1 MLTDSTVSIISAA
14 TTLATATAA
23 TYTPELNLQSAV
35 GGAVV
40 LNFQFATAPTADK
53 TLDVYL
59 LPTLTSGSGY
69 DVYTQGYNILLGS
82 AKVAAVTTAQQ
93 ITIPLDP
100 SKLNAKYAKIAIYN
114 NATGQTVTFNSVQVN
129 IRKVS

>member
-1 MLTDSTVSIISAA
+1 MDLRSAI
-14 TTLATATAA
+14 
-23 TYTPELNLQSAV
+23 

-40 LNFQFATAPTADK
+40 VNFQFATAPTAGK

-59 LPTLTSGSGY
+59 LPAIASGSGY
-69 DVYTQGYNILLGS
+69 DVYTQDYNILLGS
-82 AKVAAVTTAQQ
+82 VKVAAVTTVQQ
-93 ITIPLDP
+93 VSIPLDP
-100 SKLNAKYAKIAIYN
+100 AKLNAKYAKIAIYN